1 MQPVV
6 VELLSDE
13 QMSEEMSL
21 HFWASMEFTDNI

>member
-6 VELLSDE
+6 VQLLSDE

-21 HFWASMEFTDNI
+21 HFWTSMEFTDNI